1 MHDKDLFLNNVISL
15 LTDFTVQFNLHKEL
29 RCLEGMIFLS
39 KETFAKS
46 LWKLE
51 WEQDTFCFDFKKY
64 YDKQNS

>member
-46 LWKLE
+46 L
-51 WEQDTFCFDFKKY
+51 
-64 YDKQNS
+64 